1 MKIACQSCQAKYT
14 IADEKVVGK
23 VVKIRCKKCGA
34 TIVVNGQDEG
44 GHAGH
49 ANEEATEIRSS
60 TAEFGPQ
67 GGGESEAWTVNV
79 ADDDQRTMATAQIVA
94 AFQSGAVTDETY
106 CWRDGMGD
114 WLPLREIEELAGA
127 CGLNGAPAFAQAPAP
142 QSQRPMASAA
152 VASPARSASVRPQ
165 AAAAGGGLSNLFGSS
180 PPPAAQP
187 AAQFGGGAAAARRAG
202 GRAGGADLFGA
213 AAEAGGENDVM
224 TSAPQ
229 NAAGQQVVDDGRM
242 TGQRNENSVL
252 FSLNALTAADAG
264 AKKGPGGGL
273 LGAAEGDGSGLID
286 IRALSSAMATSG
298 AKKTNHADDIM
309 NLGGGGAF
317 SAALAAPVLTA
328 PPLDSGD
335 PNAPAGGATNKK
347 ILMMGGA
354 LALLLIVGMVVMF
367 LLLQPKAPPPL
378 AATTP
383 EGPASAA
390 APASPGSAA
399 AAAPAATAPVA
410 AAAAGA
416 AVAAAESTPTKA
428 APPSVGARRSSGAVA
443 GYTPPPAAPTHE
455 APPPS
460 NNSSLDSLM
469 AGAVGGKS
477 RPAAPAAPAGGTE
490 PFDRGA
496 AAASLGNIAASVG
509 SCKRSSGPT
518 GQGHVSITFS
528 PSGRVISA
536 IVDQPPYA
544 GTSVGGCV
552 AGKFRGAH
560 VPPFAGG
567 NVPVGK
573 HFSID

>member
-34 TIVVNGQDEG
+34 TIVVNGQETGDG
-44 GHAGH
+44 GHAQD
-49 ANEEATEIRSS
+49 EMTEVRSS
-60 TAEFGPQ
+60 TADF
-67 GGGESEAWTVNV
+67 GGGQAAEAEGWTVNV
-79 ADDDQRTMATAQIVA
+79 ADDDQRTLSTQQIVA
-94 AFQSGAVTDETY
+94 EFSRGTITDETY

-127 CGLNGAPAFAQAPAP
+127 CGLNGAPPP
-142 QSQRPMASAA
+142 QMQQP
-152 VASPARSASVRPQ
+152 VARNASVRPQ
-165 AAAAGGGLSNLFGSS
+165 AAAAGGGLGSIFGSS
-180 PPPAAQP
+180 PPGPMEQP
-187 AAQFGGGAAAARRAG
+187 APAQFGGGAAAARRAG

-229 NAAGQQVVDDGRM
+229 NASAQHIAADDGKM

-252 FSLNALTAADAG
+252 FSLNALTANDASM
-264 AKKGPGGGL
+264 KKNGGSPGGGM

-286 IRALSSAMATSG
+286 IRALSSAMAASG
-298 AKKTNHADDIM
+298 PKKTNHADDIM

-335 PNAPAGGATNKK
+335 PNAPSGGAANKK
-347 ILMMGGA
+347 IFMMFGA

-367 LLLQPKAPPPL
+367 FMLQPKVPAPV

-383 EGPASAA
+383 DTTATGTAGT
-390 APASPGSAA
+390 PASPGTAA
-399 AAAPAATAPVA
+399 AAAPTGSAGTVGAASTAASTAAAATAPAVVADNGAKAPSVGVKHTGGGGGGGGA
-410 AAAAGA
+410 AAALP
-416 AVAAAESTPTKA
+416 VAPA
-428 APPSVGARRSSGAVA
+428 APPPPPANNSLDSQMAAAMGGKLPAP
-443 GYTPPPAAPTHE
+443 PPPAA
-455 APPPS
+455 
-460 NNSSLDSLM
+460 
-469 AGAVGGKS
+469 
-477 RPAAPAAPAGGTE
+477 AASE

-496 AAASLGNIAASVG
+496 AAATLGGIDVSN
-509 SCKRSSGPT
+509 CKKPGGPT
-518 GQGHVSITFS
+518 GEGHVSITFA
-528 PSGRVISA
+528 PSGHVLSA

-544 GTSVGGCV
+544 GTAVGGCV
-552 AGKFRGAH
+552 AGKFRSAH

-567 NVPVGK
+567 NMPVGK
-573 HFSID
+573 RFSIN